1 MTDIVNPAKRSEM
14 MAGIGSK
21 NTKPE
26 LAVRKILHTAGFR
39 YRLHRRD
46 LPGKPAVV
54 LPKFKTVIFVN
65 GCYWHGHGDCDLF
78 RPPKTR
84 TDFWMGKISGN
95 KERDRRKADEL
106 IKLGWNVIVVWECAI
121 KGKGRLEPNA
131 LSEILAEKLNVGDDY
146 QEVIGFT

>member
-1 MTDIVNPAKRSEM
+1 MADVVTPAKRSEM

-26 LAVRKILHTAGFR
+26 IAVRKILHAAGFR

-46 LPGKPAVV
+46 LPGKPDVV

-65 GCYWHGHGDCDLF
+65 GCYWHGHEDCDLF

-95 KERDRRKADEL
+95 KERDRRKTDEL
-106 IKLGWNVIVVWECAI
+106 IKLGWNVIVIWECAL
-121 KGKGRLEPNA
+121 KGKGRLDIA
-131 LSEILAEKLNVGDDY
+131 CLSELLKSTVLDERNFVELRG
-146 QEVIGFT
+146 E